1 MVAIAQLTPTIG
13 TVRVDAATAASG
25 RALPARLRAPQG
37 MVSAPDGP
45 ARVAARTSDK
55 PSTSASCPP
64 SGAQSVFTDQVPQDD
79 NRSDAGQNYEL
90 GLRFQTA
97 RPGQITAIRY
107 WRSPGD
113 TGSHVGNLWA
123 DGGASPLAS
132 VAFAGESASGWQ
144 QQGLPQ
150 PLTVAANTVY
160 VVSVNANTAF
170 PHSLDALSTTLTS
183 AAGDLRTVA
192 DGANGLYGSPG
203 ALPTGSYRASNYFRD
218 VVFVPA
224 GCAAPPTATST
235 VVSTATPAPAPIV
248 TNTPIA
254 IASGTPAGAST
265 GTPVATNMPTMSAAS
280 TPTPMATPLATATSG
295 PAATTTAAA
304 VGTTNPIPTP
314 TSPTGCLPLAPESVF
329 TDQVPQDDNRSDA
342 GQNYE
347 LGLRFQTARPG
358 QITAIRYWRS
368 PGDTGSHVGNLWADG
383 GASPLASVAFAGE
396 SASGWQQQG
405 LPQPLTVAANTVYVV
420 SVNANTAFPHSLD
433 ALSTTL
439 TSAAGDLRTVA
450 DGANGLYGSPGALP
464 TGSYR
469 ASNYFRD
476 VVFVPAGC
484 AAPPTATSTV
494 VSTAT
499 STSTSSPTR
508 TPTTTPT
515 QTPTTTSTRTP
526 TMIAART
533 PIATPTRTRT
543 PIAAPTRTPTARP
556 TTTIT
561 STATPTASAVN
572 SPTASSTVI
581 PTATNTVI
589 PTATNTVIPTATNTP
604 TPFGCKP
611 LGTQSVFTDQT
622 PNAANV
628 DNAGLNT
635 ELGLKFQ
642 SGRAGQITAIRYWR
656 SPGDT
661 GAHVGNIWL
670 GTGGTDPLN
679 IAPLTT
685 VTFTNETAAGWQQQA
700 LPQPLAIAANTVY
713 IVSVNANAYFP
724 ASGGALLTSVA
735 NGNLRTVADYHN
747 GVSGS
752 TGAFPT
758 DDYQNTNYFRD
769 VVFVPAGC
777 AGTPTPTATP
787 SATPSATPIP
797 PATTNP
803 IYLENQ
809 KPGTTAWQIT
819 DQAGSEI
826 SGYAGATSVNRG
838 GSLAIKVS
846 VGNPGSGQ
854 YTTASPGSYR
864 LDVYRLGYYG
874 GAGGRLVASNGP
886 LSGVT
891 QPACGVTDPA
901 TRLVECKWPT
911 SYTLAVGS
919 AWTSGLYV
927 GKLTDGAT
935 GKQAQVFFVVR
946 DDSSTSNVLF
956 QSSFNTFEAYNT
968 YGGYSLYDN
977 LSTGNQ
983 RAYKVSFDRPFVGSW
998 NSMLRWERNM
1008 VRWMESQ
1015 GYDVSYVTNVDV
1027 STNPALLRQHKVF
1040 LSVGHDEYWSMEER
1054 NAVRS
1059 ARDAGVNLG
1068 FFSANA
1074 GYWRARY
1081 EPSSGG
1087 AANRVI
1093 VCYKDAWAQD
1103 TVAPT
1108 NQFRSPQNN
1117 MPENALL
1124 GVMYIGDRSDLY
1136 AGYPYVVSNSGDRS
1150 YANTGLKNGDALT
1163 GLVGYEWDG
1172 VVDNGSTPS
1181 GLVVLSQS
1189 PVVPDDVSPEMP
1201 WVDTQVASAARY
1213 TAASGAH
1220 VFAVGSIQW
1229 AWGLDSDGVA
1239 AVPRVDARARQ
1250 FAVNVL
1256 ADLGARPLTP
1266 APGLIVP

>member
-1 MVAIAQLTPTIG
+1 M
-13 TVRVDAATAASG
+13 
-25 RALPARLRAPQG
+25 
-37 MVSAPDGP
+37 
-45 ARVAARTSDK
+45 
-55 PSTSASCPP
+55 
-64 SGAQSVFTDQVPQDD
+64 
-79 NRSDAGQNYEL
+79 
-90 GLRFQTA
+90 
-97 RPGQITAIRY
+97 
-107 WRSPGD
+107 
-113 TGSHVGNLWA
+113 
-123 DGGASPLAS
+123 
-132 VAFAGESASGWQ
+132 
-144 QQGLPQ
+144 
-150 PLTVAANTVY
+150 
-160 VVSVNANTAF
+160 
-170 PHSLDALSTTLTS
+170 
-183 AAGDLRTVA
+183 
-192 DGANGLYGSPG
+192 
-203 ALPTGSYRASNYFRD
+203 
-218 VVFVPA
+218 
-224 GCAAPPTATST
+224 
-235 VVSTATPAPAPIV
+235 
-248 TNTPIA
+248 
-254 IASGTPAGAST
+254 
-265 GTPVATNMPTMSAAS
+265 
-280 TPTPMATPLATATSG
+280 
-295 PAATTTAAA
+295 
-304 VGTTNPIPTP
+304 
-314 TSPTGCLPLAPESVF
+314 
-329 TDQVPQDDNRSDA
+329 
-342 GQNYE
+342 
-347 LGLRFQTARPG
+347 
-358 QITAIRYWRS
+358 
-368 PGDTGSHVGNLWADG
+368 
-383 GASPLASVAFAGE
+383 
-396 SASGWQQQG
+396 
-405 LPQPLTVAANTVYVV
+405 
-420 SVNANTAFPHSLD
+420 
-433 ALSTTL
+433 
-439 TSAAGDLRTVA
+439 
-450 DGANGLYGSPGALP
+450 
-464 TGSYR
+464 
-469 ASNYFRD
+469 
-476 VVFVPAGC
+476 
-484 AAPPTATSTV
+484 
-494 VSTAT
+494 
-499 STSTSSPTR
+499 
-508 TPTTTPT
+508 
-515 QTPTTTSTRTP
+515 
-526 TMIAART
+526 
-533 PIATPTRTRT
+533 
-543 PIAAPTRTPTARP
+543 
-556 TTTIT
+556 
-561 STATPTASAVN
+561 
-572 SPTASSTVI
+572 
-581 PTATNTVI
+581 
-589 PTATNTVIPTATNTP
+589 
-604 TPFGCKP
+604 
-611 LGTQSVFTDQT
+611 FTDQT

-854 YTTASPGSYR
+854 YTAASPGSYR